1 MERELE
7 TMFDTVQ
14 GLQASIVDVHQLKDM
29 CHQQQSITMHRIASW
44 VRSRARTCRLEWD
57 TQSASELKGLSD
69 ELEYLADIALMH
81 QE

>member
-7 TMFDTVQ
+7 TLFDTVP
-14 GLQASIVDVHQLKDM
+14 GLEAAIVDVHQLKNM
-29 CHQQQSITMHRIASW
+29 CKQQQSITMHRIASW